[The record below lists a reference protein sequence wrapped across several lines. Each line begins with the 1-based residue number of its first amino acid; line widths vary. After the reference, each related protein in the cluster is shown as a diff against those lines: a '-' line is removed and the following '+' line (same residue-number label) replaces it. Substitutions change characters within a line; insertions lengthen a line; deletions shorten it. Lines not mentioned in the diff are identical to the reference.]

1 MGDFFMSMPE
11 RLPAPFL
18 RQAYGIPPRTTTL
31 REVRPVDLDAT
42 LPIVPR
48 LSAPVQVLPMRCLCC
63 QGTVERTATR
73 VKVERGGCRLE
84 WDSVPAWVCNR
95 CGQSYFEPREVERI
109 RGAVRAVRSPAR

>member
-1 MGDFFMSMPE
+1 MSMPE
-11 RLPAPFL
+11 RLPAPL
-18 RQAYGIPPRTTTL
+18 MRQAYGIPRTTTL

-48 LSAPVQVLPMRCLCC
+48 LPAPVQVLPMRCLCC

-73 VKVERGGCRLE
+73 VRVERGGCRLE

-95 CGQSYFEPREVERI
+95 CGQSYFEPPEVERI